1 MKNTLTNTHHEIIYR
16 KSKFPILSFQ
26 YEFGTIA
33 RYHCQE
39 GYTLRRLHGQ
49 DIYRCTSNG
58 EWTPKIPP
66 VCLKLEQI
74 SLNGQ
79 YWLYLD

>member
-1 MKNTLTNTHHEIIYR
+1 MINRN
-16 KSKFPILSFQ
+16 SKFAILSFQ

-79 YWLYLD
+79 YWLFFE

>member
-1 MKNTLTNTHHEIIYR
+1 M
-16 KSKFPILSFQ
+16 FQ

-33 RYHCQE
+33 RYHCQD

-74 SLNGQ
+74 SLNGWFFGSRSG
-79 YWLYLD
+79 WLFHSNDHFDKKLFALYC